1 MSVTS
6 FLEIHDGRDGAD
18 DVRGR
23 TAVRRYTRVF
33 RATTNDDFD
42 DANTVVAHVSCP
54 RLGTVYPTDIGAW
67 CKGRRA
73 NSINKR
79 LWIVTATYSS
89 EREMEEDP
97 AADPPQFTWSTQQFQ
112 RIYVKDRNGKA
123 IVNSAGDPY
132 DPPVEGD
139 DSRVSCTVS
148 LNVAS
153 VPSWV
158 LTYKDAVNSAAFTID
173 GISVNAG
180 SAKVQSIN
188 IGPVQSRNDISFRQL
203 SLTLTFAASFAAE
216 VLDAGFNYKD
226 DAERKKITLA
236 DGNEPTAP
244 VLLDG
249 SGAVLANPT
258 LDNAVY
264 NSHDIYTEM
273 DFSALPLS

>member
-42 DANTVVAHVSCP
+42 DANTVVAHASCP
-54 RLGTVYPTDIGAW
+54 RLGTVYPNDIGAW

-112 RIYVKDRNGKA
+112 KPFAKDRNGKA

-139 DSRVSCTVS
+139 DSRWSCTVTR
-148 LNVAS
+148 NVAS
-153 VPSWV
+153 VPTW
-158 LTYKDAVNSAAFTID
+158 LLGYKDAVNSAAFTID

-180 SAKVQSIN
+180 AAKLQSIN
-188 IGPVQSRNDISFRQL
+188 IGPLQTRNDISFRQL
-203 SLTLTFAASFAAE
+203 SLTITFAESFDAE
-216 VLDAGFNYKD
+216 VLDAGFHYKD
-226 DAERKKITLA
+226 DDDRKAITLA
-236 DGNEPTAP
+236 DGSYPTAP

-249 SGAVLANPT
+249 AGAVLANPNQ
-258 LDNAVY
+258 DNAVY
-264 NSHDIYTEM
+264 NTHEIYQEKS
-273 DFSALPLS
+273 FSVLPLN